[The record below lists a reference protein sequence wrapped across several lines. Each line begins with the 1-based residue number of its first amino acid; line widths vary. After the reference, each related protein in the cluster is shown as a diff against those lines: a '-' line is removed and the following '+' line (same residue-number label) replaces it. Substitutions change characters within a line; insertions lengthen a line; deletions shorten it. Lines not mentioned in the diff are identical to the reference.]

1 MGLIMP
7 SSLPPFEDEIL
18 EEETLP
24 PFMGVTMT
32 PEENGRFSG
41 WDDDRGAE
49 FDVCPEAEGM
59 LEIKRKTIFLR
70 CHNFDQTSFN
80 FFIYDNLNL
89 FFLYI

>member
-59 LEIKRKTIFLR
+59 LLIRRKKYFYVAIILIKLLLIFLYTR
-70 CHNFDQTSFN
+70 ISI
-80 FFIYDNLNL
+80 FF
-89 FFLYI
+89 F